1 MTKQVQVHYAW
12 VCVGHNKDVQEP
24 TWFYAFR
31 TPWKGIEFT
40 KKAAAHSNPE
50 ISTVRW
56 AMYPCVLDEVDATIT
71 SMEQSVR
78 VEEQVWD

>member
-1 MTKQVQVHYAW
+1 MTKQVHYAW

-31 TPWKGIEFT
+31 TPEKAMEFT
-40 KKAAAHSNPE
+40 KQAAAHSNPE
-50 ISTVRW
+50 ISTVKW
-56 AMYPCVLDEVDATIT
+56 VSYPCEFMEVDATIT

-78 VEEQVWD
+78 ESVQVWD